1 MQERDSGTRRFILA
15 NIAIIIR
22 RRIFHINLNEER
34 LLKLVLK
41 NDSLLNKIGFSQTSL
56 FMY

>member
-41 NDSLLNKIGFSQTSL
+41 NDSLLNKIGFSQ
-56 FMY
+56 